1 MVKAVRKVAKDADSI
16 VIATDYDR
24 EGELIGLEALEQIID
39 ANPGAVDG
47 QAGASGDDP
56 LANRPPIKRARYS
69 ALTKEEIERAFA
81 ELDDLSYDLAYA
93 GATRQDIDL
102 IWGATL
108 TRAVSLATR
117 RFGSNFLSVG
127 RVQSPT
133 LALIVERELE
143 RRAHVPKP
151 YWEVFARFK
160 HPDESFEAH
169 HATDKFWEKAEAEA
183 ALAGTKSPGVVKEV
197 ASRRNSRKPPTPFNT
212 TAFTTDAS
220 SRLGITPSRAMRLAE
235 DLYMDG
241 FISYP
246 RTDNTVY
253 PRSLNTRELVTSLV
267 RIPEF
272 ESAAFLLE
280 GDLTP
285 TRGQA
290 RRRPTTRRSI
300 PTQALHPGALEGPKQ
315 RVYELVVRRFLA
327 TFAPPMV
334 TESTRAD
341 IEAGSQTYFV
351 RGSVVVDPGYAA
363 IYTYA
368 RSGDE
373 EIPKL
378 EEGQSLELDGDPW
391 MVDKETQPP
400 SRISQGRLVEMMEE
414 RGLGTKAT
422 RADIIQKLYDRGY
435 VFSNPPEPSET
446 GIAMYK
452 AFHEYVPRMATPE
465 MTAELE
471 QDMDQIAAGET
482 SKDEVLRIS
491 REMLHST
498 TTTSGRSPDA
508 DRARTSAK
516 QIWAGMDEDKF
527 LGPCKVCEEAG
538 RSHEDGSPNRL
549 RIIELKGGKRMY
561 GCEGWDRDN
570 PESPDSCQVSG
581 PLPGRGYELWR
592 LEERCSICGEMPR
605 LTVKGFRGRPWK
617 LCLND
622 DCPSMVE
629 MRQKREERQ
638 RRARRPRK
646 RRRTGPASGA
656 DNAPAELRRQ
666 RRIGQ
671 AADGAA
677 PSRRRG
683 RREPSEPGPA
693 RAISSFPACS
703 SRSRA
708 STARGRRPRP
718 RCSPRRWV
726 RRRSC
731 FASPVAPTL
740 AERIRE
746 LLKDPAIELDP
757 RAELLLF
764 CAARAEL
771 CATVVRPALEDG
783 RDVVCDRFIDSTVA
797 YQGAARG
804 LGVRDGRGTERGRD
818 RRLLAAAHR
827 PASDRA
833 GRRPRPAASSGWRRG
848 RRTARTASRARGS
861 SFQRAVAAAYDEL
874 AARHPE
880 RIVAIDA
887 EGPPWRE
894 STNA

>member
-1 MVKAVRKVAKDADSI
+1 VRLIITEKNNSAKKIADILSGGQAKADAAYKVPFYRWSQADGEQLAIGLKGHVVSPSFPDGYSNWQETDLHELIDAELTKEPTDKNVVKAVRKVAEDADSI

-24 EGELIGLEALEQIID
+24 EGELIGLEALEQILEVNPEIIGARAAGD
-39 ANPGAVDG
+39 AG
-47 QAGASGDDP
+47 DP
-56 LANRPPIKRARYS
+56 LADRPPVSRARYS
-69 ALTKEEIERAFA
+69 ALTKEEIERAFND
-81 ELDDLSYDLAYA
+81 LDDLSYELAYA

-151 YWEVFARFK
+151 YWEVLARFK
-160 HPDESFEAH
+160 HPDEAFEAH
-169 HATDKFWEKAEAEA
+169 HATDKFWDRAEAEA
-183 ALAGTKSPGVVKEV
+183 AVAGTASPGVVKEV
-197 ASRRNSRKPPTPFNT
+197 ASKRNSRKPPAPYNT

-220 SRLGITPSRAMRLAE
+220 SRLGITPSRAMQLAE

-253 PRSLNTRELVTSLV
+253 PSSLNTRELVSSLV
-267 RIPEF
+267 RVPEF
-272 ESAAFLLE
+272 AVAAFLLD
-280 GDLTP
+280 GSLTP
-285 TRGQA
+285 TRGKKE
-290 RRRPTTRRSI
+290 TTDHPPI
-300 PTQALHPGALEGPKQ
+300 YPTQAVHPGALDGPKQ
-315 RVYELVVRRFLA
+315 RVYELIARRFLA
-327 TFAPPMV
+327 TFSPPMV

-341 IEAGSQTYFV
+341 IEAGSETYFV

-368 RSGDE
+368 RSRDE

-378 EEGQSLELDGDPW
+378 EEGQKLEIDGEPW

-400 SRISQGRLVEMMEE
+400 ARISQGRLVEMMEE

-435 VFSNPPEPSET
+435 VFRNPPEPSET

-471 QDMDQIAAGET
+471 QDMDEIVAGKT
-482 SKDEVLRIS
+482 TKDDVLRVS

-498 TTTSGRSPDA
+498 TTDLQDKREDF
-508 DRARTSAK
+508 AK

-581 PLPGRGYELWR
+581 PLPGRGYDLWR
-592 LEERCSICGEMPR
+592 LEERCSVCGEMPR

-629 MRQKREERQ
+629 MRQKREER
-638 RRARRPRK
+638 RRARAAK
-646 RRRTGPASGA
+646 ETGDNGASAG
-656 DNAPAELRRQ
+656 D
-666 RRIGQ
+666 
-671 AADGAA
+671 
-677 PSRRRG
+677 
-683 RREPSEPGPA
+683 
-693 RAISSFPACS
+693 
-703 SRSRA
+703 A
-708 STARGRRPRP
+708 STKA
-718 RCSPRRWV
+718 
-726 RRRSC
+726 
-731 FASPVAPTL
+731 
-740 AERIRE
+740 
-746 LLKDPAIELDP
+746 
-757 RAELLLF
+757 
-764 CAARAEL
+764 
-771 CATVVRPALEDG
+771 
-783 RDVVCDRFIDSTVA
+783 DS
-797 YQGAARG
+797 GG
-804 LGVRDGRGTERGRD
+804 N
-818 RRLLAAAHR
+818 
-827 PASDRA
+827 
-833 GRRPRPAASSGWRRG
+833 G
-848 RRTARTASRARGS
+848 RRTRRTRRAKPSPGTARAKRARS
-861 SFQRAVAAAYDEL
+861 STR
-874 AARHPE
+874 
-880 RIVAIDA
+880 
-887 EGPPWRE
+887 GK
-894 STNA
+894 

>member
-1 MVKAVRKVAKDADSI
+1 MRLIVTEKNNSAKKIAEILSGGAAKADATYKVPFYTWSGADGEHVAVGLKGHVMNPAFPDSYSNWQETDLHDLIDADLIKEPTDKNVVKAVRKLAKEATDV

-24 EGELIGLEALEQIID
+24 EGELIGLEALEQIVE
-39 ANPGAVDG
+39 ANPAVTNGAPTS
-47 QAGASGDDP
+47 AEGAE
-56 LANRPPIKRARYS
+56 LTRARPTIKRARYS
-69 ALTKEEIERAFA
+69 ALTKQEIERAFG
-81 ELDDLSYDLAYA
+81 ELDELSYDLADA
-93 GATRQDIDL
+93 GAARQDIDL

-151 YWEVFARFK
+151 YWEVFARFQ
-160 HPDESFEAH
+160 HPDGAFEAH
-169 HATDKFWEKAEAEA
+169 HATDKFWEKAEADA
-183 ALAGTKSPGVVKEV
+183 AIAGTKPPGVVKEV
-197 ASRRNSRKPPTPFNT
+197 SSRRNSRKPPTPYNT

-220 SRLGITPSRAMRLAE
+220 SRLGITPASAMRIAE

-253 PRSLNTRELVTSLV
+253 PRSLNTRELVSSLA

-272 ESAAFLLE
+272 EAAAPLLE
-280 GDLTP
+280 GELTP
-285 TRGQA
+285 TRGKKE
-290 RRRPTTRRSI
+290 TTDHPPI
-300 PTQALHPGALEGPKQ
+300 YPTQALHPNALEGPKR

-327 TFAPPMV
+327 TFAMPMI

-341 IEAGSQTYFV
+341 IEAGSETYCV

-368 RSGDE
+368 RSADE

-378 EEGQSLELDGDPW
+378 TEAQELDLDGEPW
-391 MVDKETQPP
+391 LVDKETQPP
-400 SRISQGRLVEMMEE
+400 ARISQGKLIEMMEE

-422 RADIIQKLYDRGY
+422 RAEIIQKLYDRGY
-435 VFSNPPEPSET
+435 VFGNPPEPSET

-471 QDMDQIAAGET
+471 QDMDEIAAGKT
-482 SKDEVLRIS
+482 SKDDVVSIS

-498 TTTSGRSPDA
+498 TA
-508 DRARTSAK
+508 ALQDRREDFAK

-527 LGPCKVCEEAG
+527 LGPCQVCETAG
-538 RSHEDGSPNRL
+538 RAHEDGSPNRL

-570 PESPDSCQVSG
+570 PESPDSCPVSG

-592 LEERCSICGEMPR
+592 LEERCSVCGEMPR

-629 MRQKREERQ
+629 MREKRAERENA
-638 RRARRPRK
+638 RAARETAKTQADARAEDDAEAKDR
-646 RRRTGPASGA
+646 AGA
-656 DNAPAELRRQ
+656 D
-666 RRIGQ
+666 G
-671 AADGAA
+671 GAKR
-677 PSRRRG
+677 PQ
-683 RREPSEPGPA
+683 
-693 RAISSFPACS
+693 
-703 SRSRA
+703 SRSRNG
-708 STARGRRPRP
+708 ARRRPKKP
-718 RCSPRRWV
+718 SP
-726 RRRSC
+726 
-731 FASPVAPTL
+731 
-740 AERIRE
+740 
-746 LLKDPAIELDP
+746 
-757 RAELLLF
+757 
-764 CAARAEL
+764 
-771 CATVVRPALEDG
+771 G
-783 RDVVCDRFIDSTVA
+783 
-797 YQGAARG
+797 
-804 LGVRDGRGTERGRD
+804 
-818 RRLLAAAHR
+818 
-827 PASDRA
+827 
-833 GRRPRPAASSGWRRG
+833 
-848 RRTARTASRARGS
+848 TARTRKAGSRAKR
-861 SFQRAVAAAYDEL
+861 
-874 AARHPE
+874 
-880 RIVAIDA
+880 
-887 EGPPWRE
+887 
-894 STNA
+894 

>member
-1 MVKAVRKVAKDADSI
+1 MRLIITEKNNSAKKIADILSGGKAAADAAYKVPYYTWSGPDGEQMAIGLKGHVMNPAFPDGYSNWQETDLHDLIDAELTKEATDKNVVKAVRKVAKEADSI

-24 EGELIGLEALEQIID
+24 EGELIGLEALEQIVE
-39 ANPGAVDG
+39 ANPRLVDG
-47 QAGASGDDP
+47 GDGAPDRDP
-56 LANRPPIKRARYS
+56 LAARPRIERARYS
-69 ALTKEEIERAFA
+69 ALTKEEIERAFSH
-81 ELDDLSYDLAYA
+81 LDDLSYELAYA

-169 HATDKFWEKAEAEA
+169 HATDKFWEKAEAET

-197 ASRRNSRKPPTPFNT
+197 TSKRNSRRPPTPFNT

-220 SRLGITPSRAMRLAE
+220 SRLGITPSRAMKLAE

-253 PRSLNTRELVTSLV
+253 PRSLNTRELVASLV
-267 RIPEF
+267 RVPEF
-272 ESAAFLLE
+272 AIAAFLLD

-285 TRGQA
+285 TRGKKE
-290 RRRPTTRRSI
+290 TTDHPPI
-300 PTQALHPGALEGPKQ
+300 HPTQALHPGALDGPKQ

-341 IEAGSQTYFV
+341 IEAGSEAYFV

-378 EEGQSLELDGDPW
+378 EQGQKLELDGDPW

-400 SRISQGRLVEMMEE
+400 SRISQGKLVEMMEE

-471 QDMDQIAAGET
+471 EDMDQIAAGKT

-498 TTTSGRSPDA
+498 TTDLQ
-508 DRARTSAK
+508 DRREDLAK

-538 RSHEDGSPNRL
+538 RTHDDGSPNRL

-570 PESPDSCQVSG
+570 PESPESCQVSG

-622 DCPSMVE
+622 ECPSMVE

-638 RRARRPRK
+638 RAKAAREEAKNGASADAESPPADSTANGGSAKK
-646 RRRTGPASGA
+646 RRRRGK
-656 DNAPAELRRQ
+656 
-666 RRIGQ
+666 
-671 AADGAA
+671 
-677 PSRRRG
+677 PS
-683 RREPSEPGPA
+683 PG
-693 RAISSFPACS
+693 
-703 SRSRA
+703 
-708 STARGRRPRP
+708 
-718 RCSPRRWV
+718 
-726 RRRSC
+726 
-731 FASPVAPTL
+731 
-740 AERIRE
+740 
-746 LLKDPAIELDP
+746 
-757 RAELLLF
+757 
-764 CAARAEL
+764 
-771 CATVVRPALEDG
+771 
-783 RDVVCDRFIDSTVA
+783 
-797 YQGAARG
+797 
-804 LGVRDGRGTERGRD
+804 
-818 RRLLAAAHR
+818 
-827 PASDRA
+827 
-833 GRRPRPAASSGWRRG
+833 
-848 RRTARTASRARGS
+848 TARTKRARS
-861 SFQRAVAAAYDEL
+861 S
-874 AARHPE
+874 AR
-880 RIVAIDA
+880 
-887 EGPPWRE
+887 GK
-894 STNA
+894 